1 MEELRRFA
9 RPGNS
14 RQVQRVGLPLGAVL
28 ISAALGLLIAF
39 VWLSP
44 SSRETI
50 DLAIY
55 LVASG
60 IISIAILE
68 VVLRSSHL
76 LPALRFRPKLLVAW
90 GAGLVITLANTIAIA
105 YLMFVNADHDLPLL
119 IAIVVFAGLLGL
131 YSGYSIAGSLSAGLR
146 TLTDSAEKVA
156 SGDLAVRVPVE
167 SNDELGELAYAFN
180 QMASTLEEA
189 ANNQVRLE
197 EGRKQLTAAISHDL
211 RTPLASARVM
221 LEALIDGVVDSREES
236 DDYHRR
242 LLTEVK
248 TLSAL
253 VDDLFQLSLLDVGAL
268 RLDIQLTPLQELVVD
283 TIEGMRPQAERKG
296 LRLDAN
302 IASDL
307 DPLPIDGARMRRVLM
322 NLIQNAIRH
331 TPEDGS
337 VAVTAND
344 LGDEIEFSVR
354 DTGEGIAGEDV
365 PRIWNRFVR
374 LDDARE
380 RSADGSA
387 RSGLGLAIAKAIVET
402 HGGTISVDS
411 KPGIGSVFSVRLPK
425 YNMAQRA
432 P

>member
-1 MEELRRFA
+1 MQELRNFA
-9 RPGNS
+9 GHASAVKMR
-14 RQVQRVGLPLGAVL
+14 RIGLPLGAVL
-28 ISAALGLLIAF
+28 ISAALGLIIAY

-44 SSRETI
+44 TSRETI
-50 DLAIY
+50 DLAFY

-60 IISIAILE
+60 VVSIAILE
-68 VVLRSSHL
+68 VALRSSRV

-119 IAIVVFAGLLGL
+119 IAIVAFAGLLGL
-131 YSGYSIAGSLSAGLR
+131 YSGYRIAGRLSESLR
-146 TLTDSAEKVA
+146 ILTESAEKVA
-156 SGDLAVRVPVE
+156 AGDLSVRVPIT
-167 SNDELGELAYAFN
+167 SNDELGELGYAFN
-180 QMASTLEEA
+180 QMAATLEEA
-189 ANNQVRLE
+189 ASNQVRLE

-221 LEALIDGVVDSREES
+221 LEALIDGVVDSRDETE
-236 DDYHRR
+236 DYHRR

-248 TLSAL
+248 NLSGL

-296 LRLDAN
+296 LSLDASVAAD
-302 IASDL
+302 I
-307 DPLPIDGARMRRVLM
+307 DPLPIDGARIRRVLM

-337 VAVTAND
+337 VAVVAND
-344 LGDEIEFSVR
+344 LGDEVELEVR
-354 DTGEGIAGEDV
+354 DTGEGISSEDM

-380 RSADGSA
+380 RSADGST

-411 KPGIGSVFSVRLPK
+411 RLGVGSVFSVRLPK
-425 YNMAQRA
+425 YRGTQHAT
-432 P
+432 

>member
-1 MEELRRFA
+1 M
-9 RPGNS
+9 
-14 RQVQRVGLPLGAVL
+14 PLAAVL
-28 ISAALGLLIAF
+28 ISSALGLIIAY

-44 SSRETI
+44 TSRETM
-50 DLAIY
+50 DLAFY

-60 IISIAILE
+60 IVSIAVLE
-68 VVLRSSHL
+68 VALRSSRV

-90 GAGLVITLANTIAIA
+90 GAGLVITLANTIAIS
-105 YLMFVNADHDLPLL
+105 YLMFVSADHDLPLL

-131 YSGYSIAGSLSAGLR
+131 YSGYSIAGRLSESLKI
-146 TLTDSAEKVA
+146 LTDSAEKVA
-156 SGDLAVRVPVE
+156 AGDLSVRVPVT
-167 SNDELGELAYAFN
+167 SNDELGELADAFN
-180 QMASTLEEA
+180 QMAAALEEA
-189 ANNQVRLE
+189 AINQVRLE

-221 LEALIDGVVDSREES
+221 LEALIDGVVDSRDET

-242 LLTEVK
+242 LLTEVMN
-248 TLSAL
+248 LSGL

-268 RLDIQLTPLQELVVD
+268 RLDIKLTPLQELVID

-296 LRLDAN
+296 LSLDAS
-302 IASDL
+302 IAPDL
-307 DPLPIDGARMRRVLM
+307 DPVPIDGARIRRVLM

-337 VAVTAND
+337 VAVVASD
-344 LGDEIEFSVR
+344 LGDEVELAVR
-354 DTGEGIAGEDV
+354 DTGEGISSEDV

-374 LDDARE
+374 LDDARG
-380 RSADGSA
+380 RSADGST

-411 KPGIGSVFSVRLPK
+411 QLGVGSVFSVRLPK
-425 YNMAQRA
+425 YHGTQHAT
-432 P
+432 